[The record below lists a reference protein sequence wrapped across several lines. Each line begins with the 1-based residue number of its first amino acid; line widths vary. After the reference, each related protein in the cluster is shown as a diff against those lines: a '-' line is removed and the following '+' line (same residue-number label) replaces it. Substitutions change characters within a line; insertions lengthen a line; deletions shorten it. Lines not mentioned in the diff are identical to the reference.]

1 MKRPLTLEDLTRV
14 QIPTD
19 PTISPDGRTV
29 VYSLRST
36 RGDEDGQGLGATPGD
51 SGQSGDHGSS
61 HQVPSDTGSG
71 DAKDRA
77 TAGGASADSAEQ
89 LPDADRQRLWIVS
102 ADGSDDREARPLTT
116 GRSDTSPRYSPS
128 GQTLAFVR
136 ATPGP
141 GQIYLIDMTGPSE
154 PRKLTSLPLGAGNP
168 VWSPDG
174 ARIAFTAPVDRAASA
189 GDDADAID
197 KRRSTA
203 PQVST
208 ALQYKAD
215 GAGKLGTLR
224 TQLHVIDVPSGTCR
238 QLTDIDGHL
247 DGPSWHP
254 TGFRIVVAG
263 SLADRGDVAGTNET
277 YLIDPDG
284 AERQTTL
291 ESVGFT
297 GGVAAQAQWTPD
309 GADLLVIGRQAVEV
323 GHLRLLRIHPD
334 GELVADLTAPLD
346 RNVMPGGPGYP
357 GGLPQAAADGK
368 TVLFCAR
375 DRGCTGLYRVEFDG
389 DPHPESLLAS
399 GDRVVA
405 GLSVATDA
413 PMAACVVT
421 DRTGYG
427 EVVVVDT
434 STGAARTLTRHTAT
448 SIPDVALVA
457 PTDRTFTIADGS
469 TVHGFLLRPADAA
482 GPTPLLLDI
491 HGGPHNAWSPSPDLG
506 HGYQQLLVAA
516 GWTVLTLNPRASDG
530 YGEAFYAATVG
541 KWGTGDQEDF
551 LDPVRELIA
560 EGTADP
566 QRIAVTG
573 YSYGGYMTCWLTG
586 HSDLFAAA
594 IPGGVVADTVA
605 MIASDAGFPGTTM
618 ELGGNPWDNRALVAA
633 QSPYES
639 VAAVT
644 APTLILHGGADERCP
659 STQAEQWF
667 VALRARGVPTE
678 MVLYP
683 GASHLFIL
691 NGRPAHRRDYSQR
704 IVDWLDRYAGG
715 KR

>member
-1 MKRPLTLEDLTRV
+1 MKRPLTLEDLTRLQV
-14 QIPTD
+14 PTD

-29 VYSLRST
+29 VYALRST
-36 RGDEDGQGLGATPGD
+36 RGDEVGTGIRVTPGGSGEVGDHVPSHQETSGTGRGGAEDGSTAEEAAD
-51 SGQSGDHGSS
+51 SGE
-61 HQVPSDTGSG
+61 
-71 DAKDRA
+71 A
-77 TAGGASADSAEQ
+77 
-89 LPDADRQRLWIVS
+89 LPDADRQRLWIVG
-102 ADGSDDREARPLTT
+102 AAGFDDREARPLTT

-128 GQTLAFVR
+128 GRTLAFVR
-136 ATPGP
+136 AAAGQ
-141 GQIYLIDMTGPSE
+141 GQIYLIDMTGPNE
-154 PRKLTSLPLGAGNP
+154 PRKLTSLPLGAGDP

-208 ALQYKAD
+208 ALQYKSD

-224 TQLHVIDVPSGTCR
+224 TQLHVVDVVTGACR

-247 DGPSWHP
+247 GSPSWHP
-254 TGFRIVVAG
+254 TGSRIVVAG
-263 SLADRGDVAGTNET
+263 SLADRGDVAGTSET
-277 YLIDPDG
+277 YLVDPDG
-284 AERQTTL
+284 PERQTTL
-291 ESVGFT
+291 ESTGFT
-297 GGVAAQAQWTPD
+297 GGVAAQAQWTPG
-309 GADLLVIGRQAVEV
+309 GADLLVVGRQAVEV
-323 GHLRLLRIHPD
+323 GHLRLLRIHSD

-357 GGLPQAAADGK
+357 GGLPQLASDGK
-368 TVLFCAR
+368 TLLFCAR
-375 DRGCTGLYRVEFDG
+375 DRGCTGVYRVGLDG
-389 DPHPESLLAS
+389 DPRPEPLLAS
-399 GDRVVA
+399 GDRVVS
-405 GLSVATDA
+405 GLSVAADA
-413 PMAACVVT
+413 AVAACVVA

-427 EVVVVDT
+427 EVVAVDT
-434 STGAARTLTRHTAT
+434 ASGDARTLTRHTAT
-448 SIPDVALVA
+448 SIPDVALVEA
-457 PTDRTFTIADGS
+457 TDRTFTIADGS

-491 HGGPHNAWSPSPDLG
+491 HGGPHNAWSPAPDLG

-541 KWGTGDQEDF
+541 QWGAGDQEDF

-560 EGTADP
+560 DGTADP

-594 IPGGVVADTVA
+594 IPAGVVADTVA
-605 MIASDAGFPGTTM
+605 MLASDAGFPGTTM
-618 ELGGNPWDNRALVAA
+618 ELGGTPWDNRALVAA

-691 NGRPAHRRDYSQR
+691 NGRPEHRRDYSQR
-704 IVDWLDRYAGG
+704 IVDWLDRYAGE
-715 KR
+715 K

>member
-14 QIPTD
+14 QVPTD

-29 VYSLRST
+29 VYALRST
-36 RGDEDGQGLGATPGD
+36 RGDEVGTGIRATPGS
-51 SGQSGDHGSS
+51 SGEVGDH
-61 HQVPSDTGSG
+61 VPSHHVPSGTGRG
-71 DAKDRA
+71 HAQDGR
-77 TAGGASADSAEQ
+77 TAGEAADSDGA
-89 LPDADRQRLWIVS
+89 LPDADRQRLWIVG
-102 ADGSDDREARPLTT
+102 ADVSDDREARPLTT
-116 GRSDTSPRYSPS
+116 GRSDTAPRYSPA

-136 ATPGP
+136 ATAGP

-154 PRKLTSLPLGAGNP
+154 PRKLTSLPLGVGNP

-203 PQVST
+203 PQVSA

-224 TQLHVIDVPSGTCR
+224 TQLHVVDVASGACR
-238 QLTDIDGHL
+238 QLTDVDGHL

-254 TGFRIVVAG
+254 TGSRIVVAG
-263 SLADRGDVAGTNET
+263 SLADRGDVAGTSET
-277 YLIDPDG
+277 YLVDPDG
-284 AERQTTL
+284 PERQTTL
-291 ESVGFT
+291 ESIGFT
-297 GGVAAQAQWTPD
+297 GGVAAQGQWTPD
-309 GADLLVIGRQAVEV
+309 GADLLVVGRQAVEV
-323 GHLRLLRIHPD
+323 GHLRLLRIHLD

-357 GGLPQAAADGK
+357 GGLPQTAADRK
-368 TVLFCAR
+368 NVLFCAR
-375 DRGCTGLYRVEFDG
+375 DRGCTGLYRVELDG
-389 DPHPESLLAS
+389 DPHPEPLLAS
-399 GDRVVA
+399 GDRVVS
-405 GLSVATDA
+405 GLSVAADA
-413 PMAACVVT
+413 LMAACVVA

-427 EVVVVDT
+427 EVVVIDT
-434 STGAARTLTRHTAT
+434 ISGDARTVTRHTAT

-457 PTDRTFTIADGS
+457 ATDRTFTIADGS
-469 TVHGFLLRPADAA
+469 TVHGFLLRLAHAA
-482 GPTPLLLDI
+482 GATPLLLDI

-530 YGEAFYAATVG
+530 YGEVFYAATVG

-560 EGTADP
+560 DGTADP
-566 QRIAVTG
+566 QRVAVTG

-594 IPGGVVADTVA
+594 IPGGVVADTVG
-605 MIASDAGFPGTTM
+605 MVASDAGFPATTM
-618 ELGGNPWDNRALVAA
+618 ELGGTPWDNRALVAA

-691 NGRPAHRRDYSQR
+691 NGRPEHRRDYSQR
-704 IVDWLDRYAGG
+704 IVDWLDRYAGE
-715 KR
+715 KQ